1 MIIKEGMIV
10 WLKTG
15 GPAMT
20 VHSLARE
27 GTWICSWFIGTKIN
41 HSQFRA
47 DQLTDIDSNKK

>member
-27 GTWICSWFIGTKIN
+27 GTCICSWFIGTKIN
-41 HSQFRA
+41 HS
-47 DQLTDIDSNKK
+47 